1 MPRPLPAWNF
11 SPSGDDLR
19 RDLDAA
25 ERQLATARETGA
37 ETAVAYHERRVA
49 VLTARVRAEFG
60 STRRPAGR
68 R

>member
-1 MPRPLPAWNF
+1 MPRPLPAWNY

-25 ERQLATARETGA
+25 ERQLATAHSTGDA
-37 ETAVAYHERRVA
+37 TAIAYHERRVA

-60 STRRPAGR
+60 STRRPDGR